1 MSTTNRKYKDSVF
14 VDLFSED
21 EKAKENFLSLYNALH
36 NTHLPLSCPVEN
48 IRLDN
53 VMYMNIINDVSCL
66 VDNKIIVLAEHQST
80 INENMP
86 LRFLQYIARLY
97 EKLQAPADRYLRK
110 LSKIPTPEF
119 YVFYNGLEDYPESTM
134 LKLSDA
140 FMTKLDTL
148 PLELEVKVYNINK
161 SKGSEVLSRCKT
173 LDEYSLFV
181 EEVRVQTQRDPEN
194 GFTNA
199 VKICIEKGILKE
211 YLQRKS
217 REGINMLL
225 AEYDYD
231 TDIAVQREE
240 SLRIGIQQGIKQG
253 LQQGIQQGIQ
263 QGFSDGTYQA
273 KREMVKTMLTMG
285 YLLDDICKI
294 AGLSKADVAALQ

>member
-1 MSTTNRKYKDSVF
+1 MSTANRKYKDSVF

-97 EKLQAPADRYLRK
+97 EKLQAPTDRYLRK

-119 YVFYNGLEDYPESTM
+119 YVFYNGLDDYPESTM

-140 FMTKLDTL
+140 FMTKLDSL
-148 PLELEVKVYNINK
+148 PLELEVKVFNINK
-161 SKGSEVLSRCKT
+161 NKGSEVLSRCKT

-181 EEVRVQTQRDPEN
+181 EEVRIQTQLDPEN

-199 VKICIEKGILKE
+199 IKICIEKGILKE
-211 YLQRKS
+211 YLQRKA
-217 REGINMLL
+217 REVINMLL

-231 TDIAVQREE
+231 TDIAVQRRE
-240 SLRIGIQQGIKQG
+240 SLMIG

-263 QGFSDGTYQA
+263 QGFSDGAYQTKLETA
-273 KREMVKTMLTMG
+273 RILKQLGDSTQKIVQATGLTQEE
-285 YLLDDICKI
+285 
-294 AGLSKADVAALQ
+294 VEALN